1 MAGGLPMRVPSYL
14 AASILLV
21 GAAVASAKAVHFVV
35 ELENSKGLRAGD
47 AIVSEGK
54 TIGEIAEVGLG
65 NKDLVDVRIEIDDD
79 HRDEIR
85 KGSTFVVTEA
95 AFGKRPSLEHYVL
108 DATSPPAAAGTR
120 FKGARS
126 LADVWLSRGRVSAED
141 LNKAL
146 AQGVDVLRRN
156 LDELKRSEQWAKLK
170 DQVAQLSARLT
181 VTGAEIA
188 TLMNEELPKLQQELD
203 SLYQQYMLEMERQQ
217 AERTPAK

>member
-1 MAGGLPMRVPSYL
+1 MRLASYL
-14 AASILLV
+14 AASILLA
-21 GAAVASAKAVHFVV
+21 GAAIASAKPVAFVV

-47 AIVSEGK
+47 AVISGGK
-54 TIGEIAEVGLG
+54 TIGEIAEVGFG
-65 NKDLVDVRIEIDDD
+65 DKELVDVRIEIDDEY
-79 HRDEIR
+79 RDEIR

-108 DATSPPAAAGTR
+108 DATSPPASAGTR

-156 LDELKRSEQWAKLK
+156 LDELKRSDQWAKLK
-170 DQVAQLSARLT
+170 DQVAKLSARLT

-188 TLMNEELPKLQQELD
+188 NLMNEELPKLQQELD
-203 SLYQQYMLEMERQQ
+203 SLYQDYLLEMERQK
-217 AERTPAK
+217 AGPTPSD